1 MKCENCVHLVSDG
14 YEYPEY
20 FCELGI
26 ADNPKF
32 AKYDTGDGCSLT
44 KKQRIK
50 LCEDLK
56 DMGLWWNESED
67 KQ

>member
-1 MKCENCVHLVSDG
+1 MKCENCGHLVSDG

-56 DMGLWWNESED
+56 DMGLLWNESED

>member
-1 MKCENCVHLVSDG
+1 MKCENCGHLVSDG